1 MNSQISWIKLPVNFY
16 KLPEL
21 QHIAAQ
27 PRGKNIVALYPRL
40 LCLAGQLNA
49 KGCFVMNEI
58 PFTTKMLANELQV
71 SKKTMEEALFLF
83 KQFGLIDNEN
93 GTFFIPMWDIWQSAD
108 RLDKIRE
115 QDRLR
120 KRKQREN
127 ARLAKCEMMWSVRD
141 QVTENPPLEE
151 E

>member
-21 QHIAAQ
+21 QHIGSL

-40 LCLAGQLNA
+40 LCLAGELNA
-49 KGCFVMNEI
+49 RGCFVMNEI
-58 PFTTKMLANELQV
+58 PFTTKMLANELQINQ
-71 SKKTMEEALFLF
+71 KTMSQALDLFL
-83 KQFGLIDNEN
+83 QFELIGIEN
-93 GTFFIPMWDIWQSAD
+93 GTFYIPQWDIWQSAD
-108 RLDKIRE
+108 RLDKLRE
-115 QDRLR
+115 RDRLR

-141 QVTENPPLEE
+141 QAEENPPLEE